1 MTGPRPPAR
10 QRHAGMLR
18 SPPDTRPTPH
28 FRLRITRETHG
39 ATARALLLASF
50 LALTAG
56 SAVAQDWPSWRG
68 RMQNGVSEQTGLV
81 SSWSVDGENLLWF
94 QAYVGR
100 STPAVFDGR
109 VCANGRTGDGVAKKE
124 IVTCWN
130 AEDGAKLWEHTFS
143 VLNTTVPFNRVG
155 WGSVTG
161 DPETGYL
168 YALNVDGHLHAFDRD
183 GDVVWSWRL
192 GEDLGRASGYGGR
205 TSTPIIDEDRLV
217 LSVIGSA
224 WGDLGGPPRHR
235 YVAFDKT
242 NGHVRWVATPG
253 GQPADLNTQSV
264 PIVAVVNGQRL
275 LIDGNADGRIY
286 AMQARTGKKVWEFHL
301 SKRGINVSPVI
312 DGATVYVAHSEENID
327 GGTMGR
333 VVAIDAAGSG
343 DITATGEK
351 WRLNDVAVG
360 FSSPVIKDGRLYVI
374 DNSANLVAI
383 DAAAGA
389 VVWEHSVGNV
399 GKSSPVWAD
408 GKLYVT
414 EVNGNVHILQP
425 GADGVTELDSE
436 DLEVDGGR
444 EAEIYGSFA
453 PAYGRLYV
461 TAESGIYCIGGPG
474 APFDPAPAASPGFGP
489 ETAPTGTVAS
499 LQVVPA
505 EVIADAGQSIDFR
518 LLAFD
523 ANGQPAGE
531 TTATWTLEGLTGSR
545 LGVGGEFEAGSG
557 AASQAGRVI
566 ATVGEVSAAARVR
579 IFPALP
585 WTENFENGRPPHW
598 IGGGGNV
605 AAVDEGGEQL
615 LRKGPSRTGIH
626 RHAIYIGP
634 STLSNYTVQADVM
647 STQRGRRRPDIGLIN
662 SGYTMD
668 LQGNHQ
674 RIEVRSWAAE
684 LRMAER
690 FPFAWDPDVWYT
702 LKLRV
707 DLDDGRALVRGKVW
721 RRGEAEPAE
730 WTVTVEDPEP
740 VRQGSP
746 GLIGYSPIDIYY
758 DNVQVMENP

>member
-1 MTGPRPPAR
+1 MTRA
-10 QRHAGMLR
+10 
-18 SPPDTRPTPH
+18 
-28 FRLRITRETHG
+28 THG
-39 ATARALLLASF
+39 ATTRVTLLVSLLA
-50 LALTAG
+50 LPAG
-56 SAVAQDWPSWRG
+56 SMAAQDWPSWRG
-68 RMQNGVSEQTGLV
+68 RMQTGVSEQTGLV
-81 SSWSVDGENLLWF
+81 SSWSVGGENLIWF
-94 QAYVGR
+94 QEYIGR

-109 VCANGRTGDGVAKKE
+109 VCANGRTGEGVAKKE
-124 IVTCWN
+124 IVTCWD
-130 AEDGAKLWEHTFS
+130 AEDGTKLWEHPFA
-143 VLNTTVPFNRVG
+143 VFNTTVPFNRVG

-161 DPETGYL
+161 DPDTGTL
-168 YALNVDGHLHAFDRD
+168 YAMNVDGHLHAFDR
-183 GDVVWSWRL
+183 GGEIVWSWRL

-224 WGDLGGPPRHR
+224 WGELGGPPRHR
-235 YVAFDKT
+235 YVAFDKAT
-242 NGHVRWVATPG
+242 GQVRWVATPG
-253 GQPADLNTQSV
+253 GTPADLNTQSV
-264 PIVAVVNGQRL
+264 PIVAVVGGQRL
-275 LIDGNADGRIY
+275 LIDGNADGNIY
-286 AMQARTGKKVWEFHL
+286 ALQARTGKKVWEFHL

-312 DGATVYVAHSEENID
+312 DGDTVFIAHSEENLD
-327 GGTMGR
+327 AGTMGR
-333 VVAIDAAGSG
+333 VVAIDATGSG
-343 DITATGEK
+343 DITATGER
-351 WRLNDVAVG
+351 WRINELAVG
-360 FSSPVIKDGRLYVI
+360 FSSPLIKDGRLYVI

-383 DAAAGA
+383 DAASGA
-389 VVWEHSVGNV
+389 VVWEHSVGTV

-414 EVNGNVHILQP
+414 EVNGNVHILEP
-425 GADGVTELDSE
+425 GADGATELDS
-436 DLEVDGGR
+436 DDVEVAGGR

-461 TAESGIYCIGGPG
+461 TAESGVYCIGDPD
-474 APFDPAPAASPGFGP
+474 APFDPAPGATPALEP
-489 ETAPTGTVAS
+489 ESAPTGTVAS

-505 EVIADAGQSIDFR
+505 EVIAGAGQTIDFR

-531 TTATWTLEGLTGSR
+531 AAAVWTLDGLTGSQ
-545 LGVGGEFEAGSG
+545 LGEDGAFQASSG
-557 AASQAGRVI
+557 TTNQAGRVV
-566 ATVGEVSAAARVR
+566 ATVGDVSAAARVR
-579 IFPALP
+579 IFAPLP
-585 WTENFENGRPPHW
+585 WTETFENGRPPHW
-598 IGGGGNV
+598 IGGGGSL

-615 LRKGPSRTGIH
+615 FRKGASRTGIH

-634 STLSNYTVQADVM
+634 SAMSNYTVQADVM
-647 STQRGRRRPDIGLIN
+647 STERGRRRPDIGLIN

-690 FPFAWDPDVWYT
+690 FPFAWDTDVWYT

-707 DLDDGRALVRGKVW
+707 DVADDRALIRGKVW
-721 RRGEAEPAE
+721 RRGEAEPDD

-758 DNVQVMENP
+758 DNVQVMENPR